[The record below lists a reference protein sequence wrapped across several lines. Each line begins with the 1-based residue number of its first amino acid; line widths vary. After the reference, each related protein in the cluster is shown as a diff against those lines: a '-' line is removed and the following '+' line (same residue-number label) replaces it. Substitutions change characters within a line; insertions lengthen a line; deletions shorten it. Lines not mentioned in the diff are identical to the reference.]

1 MTLFKRTLVICLLAI
16 GFTSCEALTQL
27 INQTAEMINLK
38 NCTFNVKNVSDIRML
53 DVNLNNGMTKNDLNI
68 TQMTKLTSAILQ
80 KKLPVTFNV
89 NVSVDNPNSIA
100 ASLSKMDYIITL
112 NNKEVVSSTLNKKLS
127 VPANSSGVV
136 SFPISTDLFQLFS
149 GEAADAIVSLA
160 FKLAGASSDPV
171 KLGVKVKPYVSINEQ
186 TLAYP
191 DYITINKILN

>member
-1 MTLFKRTLVICLLAI
+1 
-16 GFTSCEALTQL
+16 
-27 INQTAEMINLK
+27 
-38 NCTFNVKNVSDIRML
+38 
-53 DVNLNNGMTKNDLNI
+53 
-68 TQMTKLTSAILQ
+68 MTKLTSAILQ